1 MAIKVY
7 FDNQLIPDNG
17 IMALSQS
24 GELFDS
30 TFKLGATLCREVK
43 LQVSIGY
50 LINEAPKVVKIYD
63 DEDIKFTL
71 YVDNREKVDD
81 MSYSYTLVDSMVKLN
96 TPLSDI
102 FNWDTSTSYT
112 VQTIVDKI
120 CDYIGSK
127 HVVIDYIGN
136 LSMNWGW
143 DTQARDFLSYAAEIN
158 ASFVR
163 IIPNG
168 DIEFVEHKTAPIRHL
183 DVMTCEDFAVG
194 EYHRINRVGYEQG
207 TASIYYPSDQVGFNT
222 VYINQDNV
230 LITDSGGF
238 TRENIIKH
246 IYDKIN
252 GFEFYSIKI
261 NRCQVEQSAMAGD
274 NLIIK
279 AIKNCKLTTPDGKF
293 ITDELG
299 RKILVALEEGLPTI
313 VQINWNYNAHWNGGY
328 ELEIDSLQQE
338 ETQIIDTTTKK
349 VRKLEITVDRELGK
363 ITQKVTEVDT
373 KIDATNKDLTDYK
386 QTVSETYSTIEQT
399 STSITES
406 VEAMKTTIEG
416 DVEQKYATKASLEL
430 YVTEDEAQ
438 TNVVSWINASADN
451 IILNTK
457 KLIFGEYPNGQ
468 YITVENSYINKQ
480 KVGVMF
486 SGTGKI
492 SMYPVGEIR
501 LQNRNSENDNFLNE
515 ILATSYGDGNNEIKL
530 TNKYSVDLISNELS
544 LLANSDNYQTM
555 ISNRN
560 WNNISKYA
568 NYFRLVSN
576 SNDNFIELNNNDT
589 DGVRANRIYITN
601 KDATGGNHYI
611 DISNYDLDGKTVKN
625 FIRLRRK
632 SDNSS
637 IEIHNE
643 HTDKNEILLG
653 SSYGVWI
660 ANKSCKLWLDNSQNI
675 KLEGPNSVD
684 INSTNYQV
692 HINAPQGV
700 FVNGKKIG

>member
-1 MAIKVY
+1 MAIKIY
-7 FDNQLIPDNG
+7 FDNDLIPDNG

-43 LQVSIGY
+43 LQVSIRY
-50 LINEAPKVVKIYD
+50 LTNEAPKVVKIYD
-63 DEDIKFTL
+63 DEGIKFTL
-71 YVDNREKVDD
+71 YVDNKEKVDD

-96 TPLSDI
+96 IPLSNI
-102 FNWDTSTSYT
+102 FNWDTSQAYT
-112 VQTIVDKI
+112 VQFIVDKI

-127 HVVIDYIGN
+127 HIVVDYIGS

-163 IIPNG
+163 ISPMG
-168 DIEFVEHKTAPIRHL
+168 DIEFIEHKNATTRHL
-183 DVMTCEDFAVG
+183 DVATCEDIAVG
-194 EYHRINRVGYEQG
+194 EYHKINRVGYEQG
-207 TASIYYPSDQVGFNT
+207 TASIYYPSDQVEFNT

-261 NRCQVEQSAMAGD
+261 NRCQVEQSAMSGD

-279 AIKNCKLTTPDGKF
+279 AIKNCKLTTPDGKY

-338 ETQIIDTTTKK
+338 ETQIVDTATKK

-399 STSITES
+399 STSISES

-468 YITVENSYINKQ
+468 FITVENKETTSGE
-480 KVGVMF
+480 KVGVLFDGSGEIYLQPKGYFIIKNGKDNYVNSLSLSESSDGSTLNLHNQAKPGMKWGYNDIYMIYGG
-486 SGTGKI
+486 SGTYQYIALNNIEDNNTRNDVELQIQNGANEGSIWLSNKYQGNENSI
-492 SMYPVGEIR
+492 KLSSKYGVEIR
-501 LQNRNSENDNFLNE
+501 NAVNCELVMDMNRN
-515 ILATSYGDGNNEIKL
+515 GKL
-530 TNKYSVDLISNELS
+530 QI
-544 LLANSDNYQTM
+544 ANS
-555 ISNRN
+555 
-560 WNNISKYA
+560 
-568 NYFRLVSN
+568 L
-576 SNDNFIELNNNDT
+576 EL
-589 DGVRANRIYITN
+589 I
-601 KDATGGNHYI
+601 
-611 DISNYDLDGKTVKN
+611 
-625 FIRLRRK
+625 
-632 SDNSS
+632 
-637 IEIHNE
+637 
-643 HTDKNEILLG
+643 
-653 SSYGVWI
+653 
-660 ANKSCKLWLDNSQNI
+660 
-675 KLEGPNSVD
+675 
-684 INSTNYQV
+684 STNYKVYIKATDFTNGEV
-692 HINAPQGV
+692 HINTNRVYFNNQLMWSS
-700 FVNGKKIG
+700 